1 MATHGRTGYIFCEE
15 TTLGKL
21 LKEHP
26 DGSIPDDPDQKVLV
40 IITTS
45 TGRGPIVRA
54 KLERQSFAGGKQDW
68 VLVAPEE
75 SR

>member
-21 LKEHP
+21 LQEDP
-26 DGSIPDDPDQKVLV
+26 DRMAPDQKILV
-40 IITTS
+40 VVNTP

-54 KLERQSFAGGKQDW
+54 KLERQSFNGGGLHW
-68 VLVAPEE
+68 TPVTPEP
-75 SR
+75 